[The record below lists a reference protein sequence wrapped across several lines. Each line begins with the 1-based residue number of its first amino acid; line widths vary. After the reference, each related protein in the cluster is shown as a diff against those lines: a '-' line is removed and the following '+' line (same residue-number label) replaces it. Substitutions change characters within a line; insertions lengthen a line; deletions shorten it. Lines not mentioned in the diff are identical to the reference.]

1 MVAVF
6 NQQKT
11 PLFIT
16 ILGRLNIRSNIRV
29 NIRSVHEL
37 EVGRRWVGS
46 KLVAL
51 NLWWSQT
58 FNNNTFKIVHA
69 VSMTTAGTS
78 LKTPSYQHKLQVGL
92 INIINYA

>member
-46 KLVAL
+46 DISCCK
-51 NLWWSQT
+51 
-58 FNNNTFKIVHA
+58 
-69 VSMTTAGTS
+69 
-78 LKTPSYQHKLQVGL
+78 P
-92 INIINYA
+92 